1 MACCYNTPFEMRV
14 PDCTAEA
21 RVELCTGWH
30 RLLQRGGIPLVRV
43 LMERMC
49 VSTPRVVAVSDDGE
63 VCRNTLRTLHSKRRP
78 PPVHHG
84 VLWWQCSAACPP
96 SQSYLQPPLLV
107 SSLSSSPSTSPNPP
121 CFTREHANT
130 LDRTHTHTHA
140 VYVTRSLLARPLGL
154 GLSGTSSSIFRS
166 AQTLKPVDENG
177 MT

>member
-1 MACCYNTPFEMRV
+1 MHRGGSRGAVHGLAQAPPARRNTP
-14 PDCTAEA
+14 CT
-21 RVELCTGWH
+21 
-30 RLLQRGGIPLVRV
+30 
-43 LMERMC
+43 C
-49 VSTPRVVAVSDDGE
+49 VDGEDVCSTPRVVAVSGDGE

-107 SSLSSSPSTSPNPP
+107 SSLSSSPSTPSNPP

-130 LDRTHTHTHA
+130 LDRTHTHTCRIRYTLTA
-140 VYVTRSLLARPLGL
+140 GSASRARPLGL

-177 MT
+177 NDLNFFSIVI